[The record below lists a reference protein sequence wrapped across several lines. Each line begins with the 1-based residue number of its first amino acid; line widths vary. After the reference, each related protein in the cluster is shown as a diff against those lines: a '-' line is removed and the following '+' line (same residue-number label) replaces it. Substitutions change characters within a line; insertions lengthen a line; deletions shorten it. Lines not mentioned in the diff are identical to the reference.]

1 MSELAAEIVIES
13 VEPKE
18 GVSAQGKAWK
28 LYRVKSTAGVSFST
42 FDGTLGST
50 AFGAVGK
57 RARIKYTTNEK
68 GNNLVSLVVDESSEV
83 PVEPVRDLTPDGGTD
98 WDMIGLRK
106 TRCALW
112 SAAIGAGLDAGQ
124 CRAIVLAAEVDIFHR
139 QPADD
144 TADLPFDADPSLA
157 GIEF

>member
-18 GVSAQGKAWK
+18 GVSSSGKPWK
-28 LYRVKSTAGVSFST
+28 LYRVKSTAGVAFST

-57 RARIKYTTNEK
+57 RAQIKYKTTEK
-68 GNNLVSLVVDESSEV
+68 GNDLVSLVVDPSSEPAV
-83 PVEPVRDLTPDGGTD
+83 APVRDRDAEGKAD

-112 SAAIGAGLDAGQ
+112 VAAIGAGLDRGDAL
-124 CRAIVLAAEVDIFHR
+124 AIVLAAEVDIFHR

-144 TADLPFDADPSLA
+144 TADLPF
-157 GIEF
+157 

>member
-57 RARIKYTTNEK
+57 RARIKYKTTEK
-68 GNNLVSLVVDESSEV
+68 GNDLVSLVVDESSE
-83 PVEPVRDLTPDGGTD
+83 PAVEPVRDRAPDGRAD

-112 SAAIGAGLDAGQ
+112 AAAIAAGLDSGSA
-124 CRAIVLAAEVDIFHR
+124 REIVLAAEVDIFHR
-139 QPADD
+139 QPALD
-144 TADLPFDADPSLA
+144 TADLPF
-157 GIEF
+157 

>member
-18 GVSAQGKAWK
+18 GVTSAGKPWK
-28 LYRVKSTAGVSFST
+28 LYRVKSTAGVAFST
-42 FDGTLGST
+42 FDRALGDS
-50 AFGAVGK
+50 AFGAVGR
-57 RARIKYTTNEK
+57 RASIKYKTTEK
-68 GNNLVSLVVDESSEV
+68 GNDLVSLVVDPESE
-83 PVEPVRDLTPDGGTD
+83 PVVAPVRDRAPDGTAD

-112 SAAIGAGLDAGQ
+112 AAVFARSDLDVGAM
-124 CRAIVLAAEVDIFHR
+124 RALVLAAEVDIFHR

-144 TADLPFDADPSLA
+144 LADLPF
-157 GIEF
+157 